1 VYWISDEKMRRA
13 YRGQQII
20 KGRARDIWRNFGG
33 NIKSGGGLT
42 NAWGKVGL
50 GMRRIANMRFS
61 GAEGTGR
68 PRPSSGKAKSSS
80 GGIPSSI
87 KGSIFD
93 GSGNKYDYM
102 PPRGVA
108 TNLGQSAFGKGAK
121 NAMLQD
127 YGLGPEGLFRGIKEQ
142 VASKSMKGIGG
153 LAMKALPMAFTGY
166 LAYEGYKENGV
177 MGAVGGLAEAAVWSA
192 GMGGVMGAMGA
203 GKSVI
208 SSSVTPATKASA
220 AVASNAGEK
229 VTQQGLHRLMGT
241 TAPTVRARAAGL
253 AGRGGAQAA
262 AYGKRASLARQ
273 IVAGGTRLSMGG
285 AMLIGG
291 LVGAAPIYASYKAL
305 SVGRDRMKSAR
316 RLEMGTPITDPFG
329 NQSTMR
335 QRSMHAIQRSGL
347 SARQA
352 LGREA
357 SLMGG

>member
-1 VYWISDEKMRRA
+1 LTKRLRQFANSQFAGDWSAFAGD
-13 YRGQQII
+13 
-20 KGRARDIWRNFGG
+20 
-33 NIKSGGGLT
+33 IKSGGGLT

-142 VASKSMKGIGG
+142 VASKSMKGASG
-153 LAMKALPMAFTGY
+153 LLFKALPMAFTGY

-229 VTQQGLHRLMGT
+229 VTASGLEDLMGNKSL
-241 TAPTVRARAAGL
+241 RARVAAGRNVGVAQRATL
-253 AGRGGAQAA
+253 ARRGA
-262 AYGKRASLARQ
+262 LARQ